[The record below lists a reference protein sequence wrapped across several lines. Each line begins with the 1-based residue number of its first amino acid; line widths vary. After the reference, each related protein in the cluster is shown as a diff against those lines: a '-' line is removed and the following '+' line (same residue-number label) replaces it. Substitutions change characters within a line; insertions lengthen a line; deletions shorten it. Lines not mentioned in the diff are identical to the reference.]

1 MRPWEVLSVTWADNT
16 AKVLS
21 LQDKSRA
28 LATALVVLLFLK
40 KSTFLLFLSFFFI
53 ASILLCLHAGKKYD
67 DRLFLFTGSI
77 VRNKNTNVYI

>member
-1 MRPWEVLSVTWADNT
+1 MEVLSVTWADNT

-40 KSTFLLFLSFFFI
+40 KKYISSLLVFFF
-53 ASILLCLHAGKKYD
+53 Y
-67 DRLFLFTGSI
+67 RLYFVMFACREK
-77 VRNKNTNVYI
+77 V

>member
-28 LATALVVLLFLK
+28 LATALVVLLFFK
-40 KSTFLLFLSFFFI
+40 KKVHFFSSCLFFLSPPFCYVCMQGKSMMI
-53 ASILLCLHAGKKYD
+53 ACFCLQAA
-67 DRLFLFTGSI
+67 
-77 VRNKNTNVYI
+77 

>member
-28 LATALVVLLFLK
+28 LATALVVLLFFK
-40 KSTFLLFLSFFFI
+40 KKVHFFSSCLFFFYR
-53 ASILLCLHAGKKYD
+53 LHFVMFACREK
-67 DRLFLFTGSI
+67 
-77 VRNKNTNVYI
+77 V

>member
-1 MRPWEVLSVTWADNT
+1 MEVLSVTWADNT

-40 KSTFLLFLSFFFI
+40 KKDISSLLVFFFFI
-53 ASILLCLHAGKKYD
+53 AFILLCLHAGKKHD